1 LENTEKR
8 PGALLCGLCCTREK
22 YTEFRSDDAT
32 IDELSALADTA
43 GYETAATLLQQKDVP
58 DSATVLGKGKVE
70 ELREAVTATEAEIVI
85 FDNQLSPS
93 QIKNLEDIC
102 GVPVIDRN
110 MLILE
115 IFAMHATTSEGKLQV
130 QMALLKYTAPRLT
143 GKGQQL
149 SRQGGG
155 GGGGAGARR
164 GAGESQL
171 ETDKRKIKEQISAI
185 SAQLEEIAK
194 NRMQQRKQ
202 RDLSG
207 IPKVAVIGYTNAGK
221 STLLNTLTG
230 AGVLAENKL
239 FATLDPTTRR
249 LKLDNGFEV
258 LLTDTVGFIRNLPHQ
273 FIQAFA
279 STLDE
284 VKYAD
289 LLINVVDASDP
300 YMFDHIE
307 VTENLVEKLG
317 AGHIP
322 IITALNKCDVAN
334 EKVFPAVK
342 NSVSISAKH
351 GDGVADLVKLV
362 FEKLTSSH
370 IEAEYII
377 PYDQGSVVDKIY
389 ADVQTTVIETE
400 YRDNGTYFKLLV
412 SATLAGK
419 IERYRI

>member
-1 LENTEKR
+1 MENIEKR
-8 PGALLCGLCCTREK
+8 PGALLCGLYCTREK
-22 YTEFRSDDAT
+22 YTEFRSDSST
-32 IDELSALADTA
+32 IDELAALADTA
-43 GYETAATLLQQKDVP
+43 GYDLAATLLQQKVTP
-58 DSATVLGKGKVE
+58 DNATVLGKGKVE
-70 ELREAVTATEAEIVI
+70 QLKAAVVATEASIVI

-93 QIKNLEDIC
+93 QINNLEDIC

-115 IFAMHATTSEGKLQV
+115 IFAMHAKTSEGKLQV
-130 QMALLKYTAPRLT
+130 QMALLRYTAPRLT
-143 GKGQQL
+143 GRGHEL

-171 ETDKRKIKEQISAI
+171 ETDKRKIKEQISVI
-185 SAQLEEIAK
+185 SEQLKEIRK

-300 YMFDHIE
+300 HMFTHIE

-322 IITALNKCDVAN
+322 IITALNKCDVAD
-334 EKVFPAVK
+334 EKILPAVK
-342 NSVSISAKH
+342 NSVSISAKN
-351 GDGVADLVKLV
+351 GDGVADLMKLV
-362 FEKLTSSH
+362 FENLTNAH

-377 PYDQGSVVDKIY
+377 PYEQGSVIDKIY
-389 ADVQTTVIETE
+389 ADVQTTILETE
-400 YRDNGTYFKLLV
+400 YRDRGTYFKLLV
-412 SATLAGK
+412 STALAGK